1 MEIKRGLTQ
10 EPDLFAIKQKAK
22 RRGPEFIG
30 KPLRRVLKQA
40 DLNCGMSTNA
50 ILSSV
55 VRARSVR
62 EGGEQF
68 NLNYMTACA
77 CEC

>member
-1 MEIKRGLTQ
+1 MCYDYFYEACLRMEIKRGLTQ

-55 VRARSVR
+55 VRAC
-62 EGGEQF
+62 GKGEN
-68 NLNYMTACA
+68 NLI
-77 CEC
+77 